1 MSKLHQ
7 LPELPYAIDALEP
20 YISKQTLNYHHG
32 KHHAGYV
39 NKLNKAIENTEFI
52 GKTLEQIIATAKGN
66 IFNNAAQIW
75 NHSFYWQCLSPDNT
89 LDPKNE
95 ISLAIQSDFGTLD
108 DFKQRFTDAATSLF
122 GSGWTWLV
130 LNQEGKIEIEN
141 TENAGTPLRRGQVP
155 LLTCDVW
162 EHAYYLDYKN
172 ARPDY
177 LQAFWKLVNWDF
189 VNEQYTNASGTGAL
203 HAANQ

>member
-20 YISKQTLNYHHG
+20 YISKETLNYHHG

-130 LNQEGKIEIEN
+130 LNQEGGVEIVN
-141 TENAGTPLRRGQVP
+141 TENAETPLRHGQTP

-189 VNEQYTNASGTGAL
+189 VNQQYTTAAGTGAS
-203 HAANQ
+203 HAVNQ